1 MHARHAIG
9 AIAFAA
15 ALCSALGAATPDALA
30 FDEAK
35 YPDLKG
41 QWNRIGAPRWGSP
54 SDRTHQSAPLTPEYR
69 AIYDANLADQRAGG
83 QGTDPT
89 YTCLSPGMP
98 RIMNV
103 YEPMEI
109 VVTPDTTHILIEHIH
124 DSRRIHT
131 DGRDFPKEGVEASF
145 RGYSIGRWI
154 DEDGDGR
161 FDVLVAE
168 TRHMKGPRSY
178 DSSGLPLHEDN
189 KTVIK
194 ERIYLDKADA
204 ELLHNEITVIDNAL
218 TQPWTVKKTYR
229 RDRTP
234 YPVWRESICAE
245 NNQHVV
251 VGKEDYF
258 VSADGFLMPTR
269 KDQPPPDLRYFPKK

>member
-1 MHARHAIG
+1 MLDRGSIG
-9 AIAFAA
+9 AAAFAA
-15 ALCSALGAATPDALA
+15 LACAVLMGTAMPGAQA
-30 FDEAK
+30 FDEKA

-41 QWNRIGAPRWGSP
+41 QWNRIGAPRWDPVGRSN
-54 SDRTHQSAPLTPEYR
+54 QGAPLTPEYQV
-69 AIYDANLADQRAGG
+69 IYEANLAHQRAGG

-131 DGRDFPKEGVEASF
+131 DGRDWPAEVEASF

-161 FDVLVAE
+161 YDVLVAE
-168 TRHMKGPRSY
+168 TRHMKGPRAY
-178 DSSGLPLHEDN
+178 DSSGLPFHDDN
-189 KTVIK
+189 QTVIK
-194 ERIYLDKADA
+194 ERFWLDKANPD
-204 ELLHNEITVIDNAL
+204 LLHDEITVIDSAL
-218 TQPWTVKKTYR
+218 TRPWTVHKTYR

-234 YPVWRESICAE
+234 HPIWRESICAE

-251 VGKEDYF
+251 IGKEDYF
-258 VSADGFLMPTR
+258 VSADGYLMPTR
-269 KDQPPPDLRYFPKK
+269 KDQPPPDTRYFPKK